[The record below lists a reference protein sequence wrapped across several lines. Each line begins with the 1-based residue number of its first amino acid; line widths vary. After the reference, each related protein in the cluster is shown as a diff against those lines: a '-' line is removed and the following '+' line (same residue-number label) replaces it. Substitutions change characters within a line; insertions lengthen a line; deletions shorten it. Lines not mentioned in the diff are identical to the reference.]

1 MLYLLMS
8 VFRQQT
14 KSLLL
19 LVHLLIR
26 SIDFAKRDLSQFVRP
41 VVAVVDVAGLLS
53 SGSRGEVLCWLPIAH

>member
-41 VVAVVDVAGLLS
+41 VAAVVDVAGLLS